1 MAIKLKNRKYGL
13 GISVYPDLRPLEEI
27 EKYFELAGRY
37 GVSRVFSSMFS
48 VQGTKEEVLEYFR
61 KLIVAAHKN
70 SLKVSLDVNPMCFEK
85 MGAKPDDLS
94 VFHGI
99 GVDILRMDL
108 SYGAAEDAKLV
119 RNPYGIT
126 IEFNNSPKIVKGL
139 LEQGIAAKEFYVCH
153 NFYPQRYTAM
163 KWEKF
168 IEKNIEL
175 KACAKDLRIG
185 AFISS
190 TAPDTH
196 GVWDAVCG
204 LPTVERLRLLPID
217 LQARILLATGNVDDI
232 LIGNAYA
239 SEEEFQKLQEVLV
252 DHEKSDQEMDPT
264 LKLLVDHGLIS
275 MEKPIKRLRVVLDS
289 EVTEKEKEVLFDFFP
304 HLDMGDSSEWIWRTR
319 ISRFKYSL
327 PGEVLE
333 PRACKEEMFAV
344 GDVVMVNDNYKH
356 YAGEIQIV
364 KKPIVN
370 DGTRNRIGHLDE
382 DEYQMMELI
391 YDGDIVEFLEK

>member
-1 MAIKLKNRKYGL
+1 MKNRKYEL

-108 SYGAAEDAKLV
+108 SYGAIEDAKLV

-139 LEQGIAAKEFYVCH
+139 LEQGIAAKDFYVCH

-204 LPTVERLRLLPID
+204 LPTVERLRLMPID

-239 SEEEFQKLQEVLV
+239 SEEEFKKLQEVLE

-275 MEKPIKRLRVVLDS
+275 MEKPSKRLRVTLDP

-327 PGEVLE
+327 SGEVLE

-364 KKPIVN
+364 KKPIIN

-382 DEYQMMELI
+382 GEYQMMELI